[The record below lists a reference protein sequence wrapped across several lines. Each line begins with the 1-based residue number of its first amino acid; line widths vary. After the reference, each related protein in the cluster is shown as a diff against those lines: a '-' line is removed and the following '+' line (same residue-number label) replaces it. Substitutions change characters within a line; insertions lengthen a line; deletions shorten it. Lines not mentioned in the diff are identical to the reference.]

1 MKIYVAGP
9 MTGLPEW
16 NYPAFN
22 AAAAELRAEGHEV
35 VNPAE
40 MGEKYGTAN
49 EINADPQKLA
59 DLIIEEL
66 DALAMCDAIYLLPGW
81 EKSPGTRRELGVALA
96 PCNRL
101 QIIVAPVE
109 DAGGVKR
116 SIEVVVSKIA
126 TTTHGNAAAMRDTLL
141 RLRWIANATFEKMRD
156 GVDTVNLAQVIWH
169 HCNIGLSAPLRNCD
183 RVFADHSSM
192 YDEFKSWCNKN
203 GHTMEPKLAYDA
215 FDWLLAI
222 ATEG

>member
-40 MGEKYGTAN
+40 MGERYGTAD
-49 EINADPQKLA
+49 EINADPQKFA

-66 DALAMCDAIYLLPGW
+66 DALATCDAIYLLPGW
-81 EKSPGTRRELGVALA
+81 EKSPGTRRELEVALA
-96 PCNRL
+96 PYNRL

-109 DAGGVKR
+109 KKGG
-116 SIEVVVSKIA
+116 
-126 TTTHGNAAAMRDTLL
+126 AA
-141 RLRWIANATFEKMRD
+141 
-156 GVDTVNLAQVIWH
+156 
-169 HCNIGLSAPLRNCD
+169 
-183 RVFADHSSM
+183 
-192 YDEFKSWCNKN
+192 
-203 GHTMEPKLAYDA
+203 
-215 FDWLLAI
+215 
-222 ATEG
+222 